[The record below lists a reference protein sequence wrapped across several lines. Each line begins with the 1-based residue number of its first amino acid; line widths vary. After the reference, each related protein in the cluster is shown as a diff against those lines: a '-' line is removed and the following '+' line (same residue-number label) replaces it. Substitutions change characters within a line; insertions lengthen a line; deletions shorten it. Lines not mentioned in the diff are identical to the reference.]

1 MATATKATKATKA
14 TTKVTRIDP
23 AKDDY
28 KVTTTPPEFNKR
40 GGKPPTALRLRLEA
54 LEVGEWLNTEQ
65 PGEGNAVNNLR
76 GMAQAISRAE
86 ATLGQRYT
94 VRVAPDENESSG
106 VVWVGRTA

>member
-1 MATATKATKATKA
+1 MATATKVTKV

-94 VRVAPDENESSG
+94 VRVAPDENEPSG